1 MPDESTATPRDFLA
15 WIRTGLALM
24 GLGFVL
30 ARFGIFLREF
40 NLNQRNLPSQ
50 SFGLSL
56 WFGTALIF
64 LGVFVCLLSL
74 VRYRRLLQQVQHPEA
89 LLARPSALAIT
100 AALVLAILGVA
111 MAIYLISVRP
121 IGPDDASKSREISM
135 TPIPENGILPTASNH
150 SVEETVARLKS
161 ILGAKGVKLFTIV
174 DHSSEA
180 ASAGLKM
187 PNTKLLIFGNPKAG
201 TPLMLASPS
210 SALDSRS
217 KSSSPKTPVAKSG
230 SPTTLPPISWH
241 ATISLPTCSPISPSL
256 KRSPPKPP
264 NRFRLASSVEA
275 ARRSRVASSPPQ
287 TNGFS
292 TTHPKY
298 CWPAF
303 KSSDQIL

>member
-1 MPDESTATPRDFLA
+1 MPDESTATPRDFLAVERTFLA

-40 NLNQRNLPSQ
+40 NLNQPHLPSQ
-50 SFGLSL
+50 SFGFSL

-74 VRYRRLLQQVQHPEA
+74 VRYRRLLQQVQQPGA

-100 AALVLAILGVA
+100 VALVLAVLGVA

-121 IGPDDASKSREISM
+121 IGPDNASKSREISM
-135 TPIPENGILPTASNH
+135 APIPENGILRTASNH

-161 ILGAKGVKLFTIV
+161 ILEAKGVKLFTIV
-174 DHSSEA
+174 DHSGEA
-180 ASAGLKM
+180 TSAGLKM

-210 SALDSRS
+210 AALDLPL
-217 KSSSPKTPVAKSG
+217 KILIAEDSG
-230 SPTTLPPISWH
+230 GKVWISYNAPAYLQARHNLPPNL
-241 ATISLPTCSPISPSL
+241 LPNIAVIET
-256 KRSPPKPP
+256 
-264 NRFRLASSVEA
+264 LAAKA
-275 ARRSRVASSPPQ
+275 AE
-287 TNGFS
+287 
-292 TTHPKY
+292 
-298 CWPAF
+298 
-303 KSSDQIL
+303 